1 MRIFEMFR
9 SRPPE
14 SVPRSAEAAKER
26 LQIILAHERADRW
39 SKDIL
44 PLLKEDIL
52 KAIAKHI
59 PVSQDKVDVKL
70 QNTTDISMIEVNI
83 ELPDMRNLKLKANG
97 PTAVETDDSKGKAD
111 GFRAEGGS
119 GGASASMRGRRA
131 S

>member
-14 SVPRSAEAAKER
+14 PVPRSAEAAKER

-83 ELPDMRNLKLKANG
+83 ELPDMRNLKLKANRS
-97 PTAVETDDSKGKAD
+97 TAVEADDSQEQAD
-111 GFRAEGGS
+111 GFRAEGGCDGRS
-119 GGASASMRGRRA
+119 TSLRGRRA